1 MKKSLLI
8 GLAILIIFLS
18 VTLPALA
25 APHAQPT
32 SFPTPTPGPD
42 GRIVYIVQPGD
53 TLWRIAAVSGITLD
67 TLRALNG
74 LSANDVIAPGDQIF
88 LGLGGPS
95 HFTPTPRTELTP
107 TPAGPTPT
115 PEIGFGTLCVILY
128 QDINGDSIRQEE
140 EPSLPGGALSISNPD
155 GSISMTVDTVSGLEH
170 HCVEDLEE
178 GLYTITAAIP
188 DGFNPTTELSA
199 STTLKGGDQ
208 SYLGF
213 GAQANAKTLAEA
225 PIPVGTGKSP
235 LLGILGGLFVLLG
248 IALGVYA
255 FILRK

>member
-8 GLAILIIFLS
+8 GLAMLTILLGF
-18 VTLPALA
+18 TLPASA

-32 SFPTPTPGPD
+32 TFPTPTPGPD
-42 GRIVYIVQPGD
+42 GRIVYIVQAGD
-53 TLWRIAAVSGITLD
+53 TLWRISAVSGIKLD
-67 TLRALNG
+67 DLRALNG

-95 HFTPTPRTELTP
+95 SFTPTPKAVFTP
-107 TPAGPTPT
+107 TPIGPTPT
-115 PEIGFGTLCVILY
+115 PEIGYGTLCVILY
-128 QDINGDSIRQEE
+128 QDINGDAVRQEE

-155 GSISMTVDTVSGLEH
+155 GSISITEDTVGGLEH
-170 HCVEDLEE
+170 FCVDDLQA
-178 GLYTITAAIP
+178 GSYTITAAIP
-188 DGFNPTTELSA
+188 DGYNPTTVLSTT
-199 STTLKGGDQ
+199 TTLKGGDQ

-225 PIPVGTGKSP
+225 PIPAGSGKSP

-248 IALGVYA
+248 IGLGVYA
-255 FILRK
+255 LLLKK